1 MKKVLFLV
9 PHLSTGGMPQYT
21 FDLMRK
27 IKDDVRVYC
36 VEYSCISRD
45 FVVQRNRVTELLGK
59 NFFSLG
65 EDKTE
70 LFEILNRINPDIV
83 HLQEMPE
90 FFLDHEISS
99 RLYSQKRNYL
109 IVETSHDSSFL
120 HQNKLFYPDHF
131 ALISQYQK
139 NEFSKLGI
147 PIDFIEADI
156 EYKQRQDRTK
166 GLLNLGLDP
175 NLKHVVNVGL
185 FTSRKNQAE
194 AIEYARSLEGKPV
207 QFHFIGNQ
215 ADNFRSY
222 WEPILNNLPSNVK
235 IWGERSDVDHFY
247 SCMDLMLFTSRGT
260 GNDKE
265 TSPLVIREAIGY
277 NLPSLIF
284 NLPVYLGMYD
294 KYETITYMDFDNP
307 NRNIELICE
316 ILDLQ
321 KPTLS
326 KIETHDMFDMWFESE
341 HNKIHIS
348 YKNEKP
354 IETKISVKD
363 ADSNV
368 PIFWFQTKFE
378 QNSGCWVMPSP
389 KHIYDFSKE
398 ETFRSFLVDFYTL
411 DNQLF
416 YSKELSIKDIEPKR
430 RVKLNLSNPF
440 DCIFFNYNEMFVTG
454 HYDCYD
460 IQNLKTV
467 LDIGANNGLFSRY
480 LIEKGC
486 ENLYLF
492 EPNGEATKNIKS
504 ILGDYQK
511 YELIEKAVSVNDGEL
526 TFYITDNNTTIGSI
540 SREHVANHAEPKE
553 IKIPSISLKTFVN
566 QKGIQKIDLIKM
578 DVERAEYE
586 IIQNL
591 EEEIFNITDSFL
603 IEFHYNDGI
612 NVTKLIEKIQSH
624 GFRLDQIRD
633 QSLITNPDITDS
645 YKTSLNGTIY
655 MTKLPKKIVHKTKAV
670 QFLLNGN
677 FQKQDKS
684 VDNLSVLSS
693 YGVDYVQHYNDVYV
707 DLPPASKSN
716 RPHDVSMELKPNSLT
731 PAHYGC
737 FDSFRTAVLS
747 EFDSNLD
754 YLLVF
759 EGDAK
764 IQDHD
769 LFIRKLND
777 AFHLMEIHNLDYM
790 SFGGIYDLEFGV
802 LQSNVVEEINDDFF
816 VCDKIIGCQCLI
828 FSGKSR
834 EKIKKILRTE
844 KWDALDIYL
853 NNVSRVHNLR
863 VGVSRKTIVSQY
875 DGIST
880 IDNTDKYFKEF
891 EL

>member
-1 MKKVLFLV
+1 MKTVLLLV

-21 FDLMRK
+21 YDLMRK
-27 IKDDVRVYC
+27 IKNDVKVYC
-36 VEYSCISRD
+36 VEYNCISTD
-45 FVVQRNRVTELLGK
+45 FVVQRNRVIDLLGE

-65 EDKTE
+65 QDKSE
-70 LFEILNRINPDIV
+70 LFKILNKVKPDIV

-90 FFLDHEISS
+90 FFLDYQISS
-99 RLYSQKRNYL
+99 KLYSQKRNYL
-109 IVETSHDSSFL
+109 IVETSHDSSFSY
-120 HQNKLFYPDHF
+120 QNKSFYPDHF
-131 ALISQYQK
+131 ALISKYQK

-156 EYKQRQDRTK
+156 EYKERQDRTS
-166 GLLNLGLDP
+166 GLLKLGLDP

-194 AIEYARSLEGKPV
+194 AIEYARKLEDYPI

-235 IWGERSDVDHFY
+235 IWGERSDVDNFY

-294 KYETITYMDFDNP
+294 KYKTITYMDFDDT

-316 ILDLQ
+316 LLELQ

-326 KIETHDMFDMWFESE
+326 KIENGSMFDMWFESD

-348 YKNEKP
+348 YRYEKP

-368 PIFWFQTKFE
+368 PIFWFETKFE
-378 QNSGCWVMPSP
+378 KNSGCWIIPSP

-398 ETFRSFLVDFYTL
+398 ETFRSFLVDFYTS
-411 DNQLF
+411 DGQIF
-416 YSKELSIKDIEPKR
+416 YSKELPIKDIQPKR
-430 RVKLNLSNPF
+430 KIKLDLSNPF

-480 LIEKGC
+480 LVERGC

-492 EPNGEATKNIKS
+492 EPNLEATKNINS
-504 ILGDYQK
+504 ILGNYPS

-526 TFYITDNNTTIGSI
+526 TFYITDNNTTIGSV

-553 IKIPSISLKTFVN
+553 IKIPSICLKTFVN

-578 DVERAEYE
+578 DIERAEYE
-586 IIQNL
+586 IIENL
-591 EEEIFNITDSFL
+591 EEEIFNMTDSFL

-612 NVTKLIEKIQSH
+612 NVTKLIEKIKSH
-624 GFRLDQIRD
+624 GFRVDQIRD

-645 YKTSLNGTIY
+645 YHNSLNGTIY
-655 MTKLPKKIVHKTKAV
+655 MTKLPKKIVHKAKAV

-677 FQKQDKS
+677 FDKQDKS
-684 VDNLSVLSS
+684 VDNLSVLNS
-693 YGVDYVQHYNDVYV
+693 YGIDYIRHYNDVYV
-707 DLPPASKSN
+707 DLPPVSKSN
-716 RPHDVSMELKPNSLT
+716 RPHDVSIDLKPGSLT

-764 IQDHD
+764 IQDHN

-777 AFHLMEIHNLDYM
+777 AFHLMETHKLDYM
-790 SFGGIYDLEFGV
+790 SFGGIYDLEFGI
-802 LQSNVVEEINDDFF
+802 LQSNVVEEINEDFF

-853 NNVSRVHNLR
+853 NNVSHMHNLR

-875 DGIST
+875 DGVST